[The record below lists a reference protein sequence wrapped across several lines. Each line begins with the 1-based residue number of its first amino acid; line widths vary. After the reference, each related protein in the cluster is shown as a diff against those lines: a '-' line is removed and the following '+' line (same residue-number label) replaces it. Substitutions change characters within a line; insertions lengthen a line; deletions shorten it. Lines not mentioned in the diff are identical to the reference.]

1 MKTILVLTDF
11 SENAGHAAKTI
22 AGFAKSLSADILLYN
37 TYYDHPILPDY
48 SGGPSVAE
56 AFVLSKSKS
65 TAQLNELTN
74 QLTQVIAESS
84 GDGFSP
90 QIRFL
95 CGEGALGKN
104 IEAVIPENDV
114 ELVVIGNSTDS
125 TIDHLIFGSDTMDV
139 LDHSPCP
146 VLIIPPKAEMRHLK
160 KVTLAT
166 AFELS
171 AINAINYLGNL
182 GQKLNFELE
191 VVHVSVFEEKDD
203 PVKEKAIQNHI
214 NAIKQA
220 DITYKQI
227 WGKDVV
233 KRLNRLCVE
242 NDSDMLALIHHQQDF
257 FSTIFSKSATAAVVA
272 GSNIPLLVIPSEM
285 E

>member
-11 SENAGHAAKTI
+11 SENANHAAKTA
-22 AGFAKSLSADILLYN
+22 AGLAISLSADILLYN

-48 SGGPSVAE
+48 SGGASVAE
-56 AFVLSKSKS
+56 GFVLSKKKS
-65 TAQLNELTN
+65 EAQLSQLAN
-74 QLTQVIAESS
+74 QITQIIAEKS
-84 GDGFSP
+84 GDNFKP
-90 QIRFL
+90 KTHYV

-104 IEAVIPENDV
+104 VAAVIPENNV

-125 TIDHLIFGSDTMDV
+125 AIDHLIFGSDTTDV
-139 LDHSPCP
+139 IENALCP
-146 VLIIPPKAEMRHLK
+146 VLIIPPKANMRHLK

-171 AINAINYLGNL
+171 AINAINYLANL
-182 GQKLNFELE
+182 GKKLDFELE
-191 VVHVSVFEEKDD
+191 VVHISIFEEKDD

-242 NDSDMLALIHHQQDF
+242 NDSDMLALVHHQQGF
-257 FSTIFSKSATAAVVA
+257 FSTFFNKSATVAAIA
-272 GSNIPLLVIPSEM
+272 GNNIPLMVIPSKM
-285 E
+285 

>member
-1 MKTILVLTDF
+1 MKTILALTDF
-11 SENAGHAAKTI
+11 SENANHAAKTI
-22 AGFAKSLSADILLYN
+22 AALAKNLRADILLYN

-48 SGGPSVAE
+48 SGGASVAE
-56 AFVLSKSKS
+56 GFVLSKSKS
-65 TAQLNELTN
+65 AVQLSQLAIQLKQIIAKTAGNDFIPKT
-74 QLTQVIAESS
+74 SY
-84 GDGFSP
+84 
-90 QIRFL
+90 L
-95 CGEGALGKN
+95 CGEGALGEN
-104 IEAVIPENDV
+104 AAAVITENDV

-139 LDHSPCP
+139 IDHASCP
-146 VLIIPPKAEMRHLK
+146 VLIIPPKADICHLK

-171 AINAINYLGNL
+171 AINAINYLGKL

-191 VVHVSVFEEKDD
+191 VIHVSVFEEKDD

-227 WGKDVV
+227 WGQHVV
-233 KRLNRLCVE
+233 KRLNRLCAE
-242 NDSDMLALIHHQQDF
+242 NGSDMLALVHHQQGL
-257 FSTIFSKSATAAVVA
+257 FSSIFNKSTTVAAIA
-272 GSNIPLLVIPSEM
+272 GNHIPLMIIPSEM
-285 E
+285 K